1 MQVNGQIQA
10 RLVEAAVAGNIE
22 SFGELC
28 TYYYP
33 SMVAIAYAVLADH
46 HLAEDAAQEAFARA
60 LTNLGKL
67 NKARKF
73 APWLARI
80 CRNTAV
86 DMVRVKAKP
95 AAAGSNDLCGPQG
108 PPAGLPDHRTGA
120 PDAEIVRDAIAG
132 LPEHDREVIVLR
144 YYNSLSYERISA
156 VLGVSKAAINGRL
169 TRAKQKLAEH
179 LNRNGFW
186 ES

>member
-1 MQVNGQIQA
+1 MQATGQLQA
-10 RLVEAAVAGNIE
+10 RLVEAAVGGNIE

-28 TYYYP
+28 SCYYP
-33 SMVAIAYAVLADH
+33 SMVAIAYSVLADH
-46 HLAEDAAQEAFARA
+46 QLAEDAAQEAFAKA
-60 LTNLGKL
+60 MTNLGKL
-67 NKARKF
+67 NNARKF

-86 DMVRVKAKP
+86 DMVRVKARQ
-95 AAAGSNDLCGPQG
+95 ASSDDSSQ
-108 PPAGLPDHRTGA
+108 LPDARTDA
-120 PDAEIVRDAIAG
+120 PDDEIVRDAIAG

>member
-1 MQVNGQIQA
+1 
-10 RLVEAAVAGNIE
+10 
-22 SFGELC
+22 
-28 TYYYP
+28 
-33 SMVAIAYAVLADH
+33 MVAIAYSVLADH
-46 HLAEDAAQEAFARA
+46 QLAEDAAQEAFARA

-80 CRNTAV
+80 CRNTAI
-86 DMVRVKAKP
+86 DMVRVKARQ
-95 AAAGSNDLCGPQG
+95 ACSNDLCGLPAQA
-108 PPAGLPDHRTGA
+108 PAGLSDHRTGG
-120 PDAEIVRDAIAG
+120 PDAEIVRDAIAK

-144 YYNSLSYERISA
+144 YYNSLSHEQISA